1 MHPAS
6 WYWRQAHMLRG
17 IDNWTERSTTM
28 ACWRICFDD
37 AGGRLDGF
45 ADQIRADI
53 DDARQRAELV
63 MPPVAVEVVVQ
74 ATSDWVIP
82 ETGYVGHTPSATE
95 MRLKFDP
102 DNAALQKNMGEPI
115 ARMVAHE
122 LHHVHRW
129 RGPGYG
135 ERLGETLASEGLA
148 GQFCKQLYRS
158 PPELWESAV
167 NGSKLVECARA
178 ALSAWDSDAYDHFR
192 WYFGWRDLPRWTG
205 YSLGYAMVG
214 RYIENSAGISAATL
228 AHEPA
233 DTFRHVLED
242 MVA

>member
-1 MHPAS
+1 
-6 WYWRQAHMLRG
+6 
-17 IDNWTERSTTM
+17 M
-28 ACWRICFDD
+28 ARWRICFED
-37 AGGRLDGF
+37 AGGRLGGF
-45 ADQIRADI
+45 ADQIRAEI

-63 MPPVAVEVVVQ
+63 TPPVTIEVVVQ
-74 ATSDWVIP
+74 ATSEWVIP
-82 ETGYVGHTPSATE
+82 ETGYVGHTPSGTE

-102 DNAALQKNMGEPI
+102 DNAALPKNMGEPI

-135 ERLGETLASEGLA
+135 TRLGETLASAGLA

-158 PPELWESAV
+158 PPELWEVAV
-167 NGSKLVECARA
+167 TGSKLAKCARA
-178 ALSAWDSDAYDHFR
+178 ALSAWDSDAYDHVR
-192 WYFGWRDLPRWTG
+192 WHFGWRDLPRWAG

-214 RYIENSAGISAATL
+214 RNIESSAGISAATL

-233 DTFRHVLED
+233 DTFRHVLEN
-242 MVA
+242 MAG

>member
-1 MHPAS
+1 
-6 WYWRQAHMLRG
+6 
-17 IDNWTERSTTM
+17 M
-28 ACWRICFDD
+28 ARWRICFED
-37 AGGRLDGF
+37 AGGRLGGF
-45 ADQIRADI
+45 ADQIRAEI
-53 DDARQRAELV
+53 EDARQRAELV
-63 MPPVAVEVVVQ
+63 TPPVTIDVVVQ
-74 ATSDWVIP
+74 ATSELVIP
-82 ETGYVGHTPSATE
+82 ETGYVGHTPSGTE

-102 DNAALQKNMGEPI
+102 DNAALPTNMGEPI

-135 ERLGETLASEGLA
+135 TRLGETLASEGLA

-158 PPELWESAV
+158 PPELWEVAV
-167 NGSKLVECARA
+167 TGSKLVNCARA
-178 ALSAWDSDAYDHFR
+178 ALSAWDSDAYDHVR
-192 WYFGWRDLPRWTG
+192 WYFGWRDLPRWAG

-214 RYIENSAGISAATL
+214 RYIESSSGISAATL

-242 MVA
+242 MAG

>member
-1 MHPAS
+1 
-6 WYWRQAHMLRG
+6 
-17 IDNWTERSTTM
+17 M

-63 MPPVAVEVVVQ
+63 MPPVAVTVVVQ

-82 ETGYVGHTPSATE
+82 ETGYVGHTPSGTE

-102 DNAALQKNMGEPI
+102 DNAALPRNMGEPI

-135 ERLGETLASEGLA
+135 KRLGETLASEGLA
-148 GQFCKQLYRS
+148 GQFCKQLYGS
-158 PPELWESAV
+158 PPEMWERAV
-167 NGSKLVECARA
+167 TGSKLVECARA
-178 ALSAWDSDAYDHFR
+178 ALSAWDSDAYDHVR
-192 WYFGWRDLPRWTG
+192 WFYGWRDLPRWAG

-214 RYIENSAGISAATL
+214 RHIESSAGISAATL
-228 AHEPA
+228 ADEPA

-242 MVA
+242 MTG